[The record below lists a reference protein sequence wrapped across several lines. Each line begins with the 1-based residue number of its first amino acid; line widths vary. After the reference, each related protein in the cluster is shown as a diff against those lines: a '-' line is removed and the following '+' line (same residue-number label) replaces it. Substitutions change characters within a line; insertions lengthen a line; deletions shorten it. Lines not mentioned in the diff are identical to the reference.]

1 MKIINDLDYF
11 KLSKFQKIWYK
22 ISNFLK
28 LIPKK
33 LIQLFLYI
41 FNIIKK
47 VTIRFI
53 NEVKLSF
60 ITFIKGN
67 IKIKISYFVMG

>member
-41 FNIIKK
+41 FNIIKNIDYTPYNK
-47 VTIRFI
+47 YLK
-53 NEVKLSF
+53 ELS
-60 ITFIKGN
+60 T
-67 IKIKISYFVMG
+67 YFVSYTI